1 MRALKFIWING
12 QITISYVSLYNC
24 RKENFNKIKIRL
36 KNIINI
42 CIIGLP
48 VVLEQSCRIYFPV
61 DNHANNEALY
71 PPQR

>member
-1 MRALKFIWING
+1 MDKLQSHMYPYVIVEKKILINKN
-12 QITISYVSLYNC
+12 S
-24 RKENFNKIKIRL
+24 IK
-36 KNIINI
+36 KHINI